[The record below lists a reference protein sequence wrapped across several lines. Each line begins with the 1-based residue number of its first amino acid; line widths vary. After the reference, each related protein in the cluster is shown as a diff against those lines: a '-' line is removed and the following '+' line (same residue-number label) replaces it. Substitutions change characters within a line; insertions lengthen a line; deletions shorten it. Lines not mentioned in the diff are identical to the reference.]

1 LKDPFRDRA
10 KGKSEMK
17 KKKKGKGR
25 EEKLGV
31 ESRRMF

>member
-10 KGKSEMK
+10 KGKSEM